1 MTTLEIALVAGLWAA
16 ISSGFVVWLC
26 PRLFQFTSEDKDE

>member
-16 ISSGFVVWLC
+16 ISSWFVVWLC
-26 PRLFQFTSEDKDE
+26 PRLFRHLPGDDE

>member
-1 MTTLEIALVAGLWAA
+1 MTTLEITLVAGLWAA

-26 PRLFQFTSEDKDE
+26 PRLFRYVLRDGE